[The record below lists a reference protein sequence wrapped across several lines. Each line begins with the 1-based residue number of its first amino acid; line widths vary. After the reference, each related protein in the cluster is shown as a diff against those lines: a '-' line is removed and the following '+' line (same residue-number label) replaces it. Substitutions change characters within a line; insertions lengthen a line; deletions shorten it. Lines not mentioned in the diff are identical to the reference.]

1 MKKMKKF
8 LLTALAALVTFS
20 SCGGALADAELPY
33 TTYNYDYWG
42 DIVYTPAA
50 YVPAGSITGASFQY
64 NGQSLGAF
72 KNPQDLCVA
81 QDGTVY
87 LADSGNNRIVL
98 LSSDMTKVVRV
109 ITGFENHGVADTFQ
123 TPTGVAVASDDTLY
137 IADSLNRRVVVLNPD
152 DTLNRIIEIPQL
164 SGSVKALG
172 GVTYAV
178 GTHIEGMGNLNQET
192 DVDGMKY
199 RTERF
204 TSGSA
209 TELADEQGTTYQ
221 VSAYESTLQPL
232 VKTVT
237 DSKGATYAIAEN
249 GKSVIRTNAD
259 GSTFTYARYD
269 ATTNLDLFILIGR
282 LIKGNQNI
290 TGMSGLIG
298 LALDEQDNLYC
309 ISAKTV
315 VVLDQKGNM
324 VTTYGNY
331 RNADD
336 ALTSFA
342 TISEFALDGDS
353 VFIRDADNHIVELDR
368 TGSTRRVIESNCI
381 RKTDADGNITRM
393 TGMTGAAAASS
404 EDEETAFQNI
414 LGIELTGDYLIV
426 GEKNGEINVMKTTGK
441 LLGTVENNSLLL
453 LDTKTDSVSAVTTVK
468 NGKQDERLT
477 EVSATAMVDWNG
489 TQRLCV
495 KESTGRVLVLD
506 DNWTVLHTAQNN
518 CVEVQDRNGAVTE
531 RILGVDA
538 GSGYQ
543 AFAEVGGV
551 VGVALNSASQLCIAD
566 SDNRLIVLDG
576 DKNVARVTVNPNSEV
591 LDANF
596 LFTPLK
602 VSVDYAGRVYCIA
615 QNMFEGIMA
624 FETNGDFTGFFGTIS
639 VEITAWEKFWRK
651 LATKEERSKQQ
662 LFIPTEFTGIDID
675 DEGFVYASNKDTAG
689 TQAVRRLNPKGED
702 VIRMGQTK
710 NLGGD
715 MQISGTSQYAGAS
728 TIVDVVY
735 REKGIYSLLDSKRG
749 RIITYDHE
757 GNLLYIFGG
766 LGTQAGTMEA
776 PVAIECAG
784 DKMLALDSK
793 QGVIAV
799 FGETEYGRLINE
811 AVGLR
816 YDGDETQAV
825 ALWQEVLRMDE
836 NNELANTGIGK
847 AYLSAGNNEKAM
859 EYLKRG
865 MNRDYYSVAFKRYRN
880 DVLKSNINYILTGI
894 IAVIV
899 AIVVV
904 VKVIRPRRNQKNGRR
919 A

>member
-20 SCGGALADAELPY
+20 SCAGNALADTELPY
-33 TTYNYDYWG
+33 TTYNYDYWK

-50 YVPAGSITGASFQY
+50 YVPAGSLTGTSYQY
-64 NGQSLGAF
+64 NGQSLGTF

-81 QDGTVY
+81 KDGTVY

-98 LSSDMTKVVRV
+98 LSSDMTKVLRV
-109 ITGFENHGVADTFQ
+109 ISGFENHGVADTFQ
-123 TPTGVAVASDDTLY
+123 TPTGVAVASDNTLY
-137 IADSLNRRVVVLNPD
+137 IADSLNRRIVVLNPD
-152 DTLNRIIEIPQL
+152 DTLSRIIEIPQIT
-164 SGSVKALG
+164 GSVKALG

-178 GTHIEGMGNLNQET
+178 DTH
-192 DVDGMKY
+192 VDGMGELQQETEVDGVKY
-199 RTERF
+199 RAERF
-204 TSGSA
+204 SAGSA
-209 TELADEQGTTYQ
+209 TELSDAQGTTYQ
-221 VSAYESTLQPL
+221 VSAYESALRPL
-232 VKTVT
+232 EKTVT
-237 DSKGATYAIAEN
+237 DSRGASYQIAEN

-259 GSTFTYARYD
+259 GTTFTYARYD
-269 ATTNLDLFILIGR
+269 ATTNIDLFILIGR

-290 TGMSGLIG
+290 TGMSGLLG

-324 VTTYGNY
+324 VTTYSNY
-331 RNADD
+331 RNSED

-342 TISEFALDGDS
+342 TISEFALEGES

-368 TGSTRRVIESNCI
+368 SGSTRRVIESNCI
-381 RKTDADGNITRM
+381 RKTDADGNLTRM
-393 TGMTGAAAASS
+393 TGMTGGTTAS
-404 EDEETAFQNI
+404 EEEETAFQNI
-414 LGIELTGDYLIV
+414 LGIELTDDYLIV

-441 LLGTVENNSLLL
+441 LLGTVENDALLL
-453 LDTKTDSVSAVTTVK
+453 LDTKTDWVSAVTTVK

-477 EVSATAMVDWNG
+477 EIAATALVDWNG

-495 KESTGRVLVLD
+495 KESNGRVLVLD
-506 DNWTVLHTAQNN
+506 ENWQVLHTAQNN
-518 CVEVQDRNGAVTE
+518 CVAVQDRNGAVTTVIRGADTGDGE
-531 RILGVDA
+531 KP
-538 GSGYQ
+538 
-543 AFAEVGGV
+543 FAEIGGV
-551 VGVALNSASQLCIAD
+551 EGVALNSANQLCIAD
-566 SDNRLIVLDG
+566 SENRLLVLDG
-576 DKNVARVTVNPNSEV
+576 EGNVARVSVNPSSEV

-615 QNMFEGIMA
+615 QNMFEGIMV

-675 DEGFVYASNKDTAG
+675 DEGFVYASNKDTSG
-689 TQAVRRLNPKGED
+689 VQAVRRLNPKGED
-702 VIRMGQTK
+702 VIRMGQSK

-715 MQISGTSQYAGAS
+715 LQTSGTSQYAGPS
-728 TIVDVVY
+728 TVVDVVY

-776 PVAIECAG
+776 PVAIECA
-784 DKMLALDSK
+784 DNKMLALDAK
-793 QGVIAV
+793 QGAIIV

-825 ALWQEVLRMDE
+825 ALWQEVLRLDE

-847 AYLSAGNNEKAM
+847 AYLSAGDNKKAM

-880 DVLKSNINYILTGI
+880 DVLKANINGILTGI
-894 IAVIV
+894 IVLIV
-899 AIVVV
+899 AILVV
-904 VKVIRPRRNQKNGRR
+904 VKVIRPRMNKKNGRR

>member
-20 SCGGALADAELPY
+20 SCGGALADTELPY

-64 NGQSLGAF
+64 GGQSLGAF

-123 TPTGVAVASDDTLY
+123 TPTGVAVANDDTLY

-178 GTHIEGMGNLNQET
+178 GTHIEGMGDLHQET

-199 RTERF
+199 RAERF

-232 VKTVT
+232 MKAVT

-269 ATTNLDLFILIGR
+269 ATTNIDLFILIGR

-368 TGSTRRVIESNCI
+368 AGSTRRVIESNCI

-393 TGMTGAAAASS
+393 TGMTGAAAAAS

-477 EVSATAMVDWNG
+477 EVSATAWWIG
-489 TQRLCV
+489 TVR
-495 KESTGRVLVLD
+495 
-506 DNWTVLHTAQNN
+506 
-518 CVEVQDRNGAVTE
+518 
-531 RILGVDA
+531 
-538 GSGYQ
+538 
-543 AFAEVGGV
+543 
-551 VGVALNSASQLCIAD
+551 SA
-566 SDNRLIVLDG
+566 
-576 DKNVARVTVNPNSEV
+576 
-591 LDANF
+591 
-596 LFTPLK
+596 
-602 VSVDYAGRVYCIA
+602 
-615 QNMFEGIMA
+615 
-624 FETNGDFTGFFGTIS
+624 
-639 VEITAWEKFWRK
+639 
-651 LATKEERSKQQ
+651 
-662 LFIPTEFTGIDID
+662 
-675 DEGFVYASNKDTAG
+675 
-689 TQAVRRLNPKGED
+689 
-702 VIRMGQTK
+702 
-710 NLGGD
+710 
-715 MQISGTSQYAGAS
+715 
-728 TIVDVVY
+728 
-735 REKGIYSLLDSKRG
+735 
-749 RIITYDHE
+749 
-757 GNLLYIFGG
+757 
-766 LGTQAGTMEA
+766 
-776 PVAIECAG
+776 CA
-784 DKMLALDSK
+784 
-793 QGVIAV
+793 
-799 FGETEYGRLINE
+799 
-811 AVGLR
+811 
-816 YDGDETQAV
+816 
-825 ALWQEVLRMDE
+825 
-836 NNELANTGIGK
+836 
-847 AYLSAGNNEKAM
+847 
-859 EYLKRG
+859 
-865 MNRDYYSVAFKRYRN
+865 
-880 DVLKSNINYILTGI
+880 
-894 IAVIV
+894 
-899 AIVVV
+899 
-904 VKVIRPRRNQKNGRR
+904 
-919 A
+919 

>member
-42 DIVYTPAA
+42 YIVYTPAA

-178 GTHIEGMGNLNQET
+178 GTHIEGMGDLNQET

-269 ATTNLDLFILIGR
+269 ATTNIDLFILIGR

-381 RKTDADGNITRM
+381 RKTDADGSITRM

-441 LLGTVENNSLLL
+441 LLGTVENDSLLL
-453 LDTKTDSVSAVTTVK
+453 LDTKTDSVSAVTTAK

-477 EVSATAMVDWNG
+477 EVSATAWWIG
-489 TQRLCV
+489 TVR
-495 KESTGRVLVLD
+495 
-506 DNWTVLHTAQNN
+506 
-518 CVEVQDRNGAVTE
+518 
-531 RILGVDA
+531 
-538 GSGYQ
+538 
-543 AFAEVGGV
+543 
-551 VGVALNSASQLCIAD
+551 SA
-566 SDNRLIVLDG
+566 
-576 DKNVARVTVNPNSEV
+576 
-591 LDANF
+591 
-596 LFTPLK
+596 
-602 VSVDYAGRVYCIA
+602 
-615 QNMFEGIMA
+615 
-624 FETNGDFTGFFGTIS
+624 
-639 VEITAWEKFWRK
+639 
-651 LATKEERSKQQ
+651 
-662 LFIPTEFTGIDID
+662 
-675 DEGFVYASNKDTAG
+675 
-689 TQAVRRLNPKGED
+689 
-702 VIRMGQTK
+702 
-710 NLGGD
+710 
-715 MQISGTSQYAGAS
+715 
-728 TIVDVVY
+728 
-735 REKGIYSLLDSKRG
+735 
-749 RIITYDHE
+749 
-757 GNLLYIFGG
+757 
-766 LGTQAGTMEA
+766 
-776 PVAIECAG
+776 CA
-784 DKMLALDSK
+784 
-793 QGVIAV
+793 
-799 FGETEYGRLINE
+799 
-811 AVGLR
+811 
-816 YDGDETQAV
+816 
-825 ALWQEVLRMDE
+825 
-836 NNELANTGIGK
+836 
-847 AYLSAGNNEKAM
+847 
-859 EYLKRG
+859 
-865 MNRDYYSVAFKRYRN
+865 
-880 DVLKSNINYILTGI
+880 
-894 IAVIV
+894 
-899 AIVVV
+899 
-904 VKVIRPRRNQKNGRR
+904 
-919 A
+919 

>member
-123 TPTGVAVASDDTLY
+123 TPTGVAVANDDTLY

-164 SGSVKALG
+164 LGSVKALG

-178 GTHIEGMGNLNQET
+178 GTHIEGMGDLNQET

-237 DSKGATYAIAEN
+237 DSKGAIYAIAEN

-353 VFIRDADNHIVELDR
+353 VFIHDADNHIVELDR
-368 TGSTRRVIESNCI
+368 AGSTRRVIESNCI
-381 RKTDADGNITRM
+381 RKTDADGSITRM
-393 TGMTGAAAASS
+393 TGMTGAAA
-404 EDEETAFQNI
+404 
-414 LGIELTGDYLIV
+414 G
-426 GEKNGEINVMKTTGK
+426 
-441 LLGTVENNSLLL
+441 
-453 LDTKTDSVSAVTTVK
+453 
-468 NGKQDERLT
+468 
-477 EVSATAMVDWNG
+477 
-489 TQRLCV
+489 
-495 KESTGRVLVLD
+495 
-506 DNWTVLHTAQNN
+506 
-518 CVEVQDRNGAVTE
+518 
-531 RILGVDA
+531 
-538 GSGYQ
+538 
-543 AFAEVGGV
+543 
-551 VGVALNSASQLCIAD
+551 
-566 SDNRLIVLDG
+566 
-576 DKNVARVTVNPNSEV
+576 
-591 LDANF
+591 
-596 LFTPLK
+596 
-602 VSVDYAGRVYCIA
+602 
-615 QNMFEGIMA
+615 
-624 FETNGDFTGFFGTIS
+624 
-639 VEITAWEKFWRK
+639 
-651 LATKEERSKQQ
+651 
-662 LFIPTEFTGIDID
+662 
-675 DEGFVYASNKDTAG
+675 
-689 TQAVRRLNPKGED
+689 
-702 VIRMGQTK
+702 
-710 NLGGD
+710 
-715 MQISGTSQYAGAS
+715 
-728 TIVDVVY
+728 
-735 REKGIYSLLDSKRG
+735 
-749 RIITYDHE
+749 
-757 GNLLYIFGG
+757 
-766 LGTQAGTMEA
+766 
-776 PVAIECAG
+776 
-784 DKMLALDSK
+784 
-793 QGVIAV
+793 
-799 FGETEYGRLINE
+799 
-811 AVGLR
+811 
-816 YDGDETQAV
+816 
-825 ALWQEVLRMDE
+825 
-836 NNELANTGIGK
+836 
-847 AYLSAGNNEKAM
+847 
-859 EYLKRG
+859 
-865 MNRDYYSVAFKRYRN
+865 
-880 DVLKSNINYILTGI
+880 
-894 IAVIV
+894 
-899 AIVVV
+899 
-904 VKVIRPRRNQKNGRR
+904 
-919 A
+919 

>member
-42 DIVYTPAA
+42 YIVYTPAA

-178 GTHIEGMGNLNQET
+178 GTHIEGMGDLNQET

-209 TELADEQGTTYQ
+209 TELA
-221 VSAYESTLQPL
+221 
-232 VKTVT
+232 
-237 DSKGATYAIAEN
+237 
-249 GKSVIRTNAD
+249 
-259 GSTFTYARYD
+259 
-269 ATTNLDLFILIGR
+269 
-282 LIKGNQNI
+282 
-290 TGMSGLIG
+290 
-298 LALDEQDNLYC
+298 DEQDNLYC

-381 RKTDADGNITRM
+381 RKTDADGSITRM
-393 TGMTGAAAASS
+393 TGMTGAAAAAS

-543 AFAEVGGV
+543 AFAEVSGV
-551 VGVALNSASQLCIAD
+551 EGVALNSASQLCIAD

-615 QNMFEGIMA
+615 QNMFEGIMV

-847 AYLSAGNNEKAM
+847 AYLSAGDNEKAM